1 MSVSSA
7 EMWEAEKDFFEVTRN
22 ALPSPRPWRLAAGFL
37 LAPLVPAALWS
48 LLSSGQQPISWVLN
62 FALAVALIGGFPA
75 ALVLGVPV
83 YLLLRRRLR
92 PKVPVVVLVGGLI
105 AATPW
110 LAMMAVMKNP
120 TSAAIGTCQTVL
132 DGQTT
137 WCGYLVGLKFLSLI
151 FGFGAVG
158 GLTFWI
164 AVVWND
170 PRMAG
175 KGPPSETSEA

>member
-7 EMWEAEKDFFEVTRN
+7 EMWEAETDAVELTPD
-22 ALPSPRPWRLAAGFL
+22 AMPSPRPWRLAAGFL

-48 LLSSGQQPISWVLN
+48 LLSLGQQPISGILN
-62 FALAVALIGGFPA
+62 FAITVALIGGFPA

-92 PKVPVVVLVGGLI
+92 PKLPVVVFFGGLI
-105 AATPW
+105 AAMPW
-110 LAMMAVMKNP
+110 LAIMGVMKNP

-164 AVVWND
+164 AVVWKD
-170 PRMAG
+170 PRLAG
-175 KGPPSETSEA
+175 KEPPSETSEA